1 METTNLTPAE
11 GNKVNDAENAGNQ
24 ELKRTKQ
31 TIAQTS
37 AKAKRLLEK
46 SKAKAEAEKGKAPV
60 KGAPKGKEDKKAPK
74 KEDKKADKK
83 APKKPVITLA
93 SKLDSIITAGGK
105 WADLIEQCNNASKSL
120 KYSTRYSV
128 GGIKAHIKFR
138 TVTQKNPQYLG
149 NKEVTA
155 DGIVVKRAKKSNKKA
170 A

>member
-37 AKAKRLLEK
+37 AKAKKLLEK

-74 KEDKKADKK
+74 K
-83 APKKPVITLA
+83 PVITLA
-93 SKLDSIITAGGK
+93 SKLDTIITAGGK

-155 DGIVVKRAKKSNKKA
+155 DGIVIKKAKKSNKKA